1 MSFSRLTASE
11 MREGLLK
18 GEFSSVDL
26 TKDALSRIE
35 STNEVYNS
43 FVRTSAESAVRDAE
57 SADKLIKSNGSST
70 DLLTGIPVGVKDII
84 LTKGLET
91 TACSKILTGFIPPYD
106 STVVKKIKKSA
117 GVIVGKT
124 NNDEFCMGSSTESS
138 HYGPTKNPWDV
149 ERVPGGTSGGS
160 AAAVTLGQV
169 PIALGTDTGGSVRQP
184 ASLCGCVG
192 IKPTYGRVSRYGV
205 IAYASSLEQVGVLS
219 RSVKDSA
226 LMLSTIAGAC
236 KNDSTSM
243 NVEVPNYYNQ
253 LIESSG
259 KGLKGLR
266 VGVPKEYFIDGMQTE
281 VEDEVR
287 RSLKTLEK
295 LGATLVEISL
305 PHTKYALPC
314 YYVLAPAEA
323 SSNLARYDGIRYGY
337 RSSEAKS
344 LSEVY
349 QKTRAEGFGSEVKR
363 RILVGS
369 YVLSTG
375 YYDAY
380 YLKAQSVRTLIINDF
395 KQAFNNDCDV
405 IAAPVS
411 PTTAFKIGE
420 KIDSPAQMYL
430 GDVFTITINLAGVP
444 AISVPCGFDKSGLP
458 IGVQFIGPAFSES
471 LLFNVANEFELE
483 EKFPVHE
490 KASV

>member
-1 MSFSRLTASE
+1 
-11 MREGLLK
+11 
-18 GEFSSVDL
+18 
-26 TKDALSRIE
+26 
-35 STNEVYNS
+35 
-43 FVRTSAESAVRDAE
+43 
-57 SADKLIKSNGSST
+57 
-70 DLLTGIPVGVKDII
+70 
-84 LTKGLET
+84 
-91 TACSKILTGFIPPYD
+91 
-106 STVVKKIKKSA
+106 
-117 GVIVGKT
+117 
-124 NNDEFCMGSSTESS
+124 MGSSTESS